1 MKTKA
6 VEIER
11 VDISVKSN
19 SLYLIFKRGFDVIA
33 SILGLVGL
41 FIPFAIIILIILIDS
56 PGASA
61 VYTQERVGKDGK
73 RFKLYKFRS
82 MIPNAEDML
91 DSMLDKNEMQG
102 PVFKIKSDPRITR
115 FGSFMRK
122 TGIDELPQL
131 YNVLKGDMSL
141 VGPRPPLP
149 REVAQYND
157 IQMQRLLITP
167 GITCYWQ
174 IQPHRNSLSFDEWLS
189 LDFKYIE
196 ERSFKTD
203 FIILYKTIGAVC
215 GMEGE

>member
-41 FIPFAIIILIILIDS
+41 FIPFAIITLIILIDS